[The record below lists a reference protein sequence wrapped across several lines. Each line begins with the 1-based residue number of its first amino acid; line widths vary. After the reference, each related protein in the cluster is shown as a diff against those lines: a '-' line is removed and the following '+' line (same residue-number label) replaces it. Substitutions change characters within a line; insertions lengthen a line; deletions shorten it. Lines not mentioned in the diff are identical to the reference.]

1 LKYQR
6 KEVLMNQLIAHPVG
20 EPQRTALVPCTGPV
34 AVDTFGGRVHV
45 EWDSQAAV
53 TPLGQL
59 PFFIEFLQ
67 VSGRFDPWVATCP
80 LVLSSP
86 NAPSTRDLLGTAILA
101 ILAGY
106 QRYAH
111 ISALR
116 GDTINAPLLGMTAVV
131 SEDSVRRNLGKLDE
145 AEGVKWLQDHL
156 DDCVAPVLS
165 EPWILDGDVTV
176 KPLYGHQEG
185 AVKGYNPHKPG
196 RPSHTYH
203 TYFIANL
210 RLILDVEVQAGDRTA
225 SKYSSPGLWE
235 LLKRLPRAHWPVFI
249 RGDRDWGTEAN
260 MQRAEQAELPYLYK
274 LRMTAGVKKSVERLL
289 REAHWTAAGQGW
301 EGAETPLRL
310 AGWSRSRRA
319 IVLRRRVKGDLAVVD
334 QGDPAQLRLAF
345 AELTDDVIVY
355 EYAVLITSLQE
366 EILTLA
372 QWYRDRA
379 DAENPFDELKNHW
392 GWGGF
397 TTRDLKRCRLMARIT
412 ALTYNWWSLFVRL
425 ANPRQHTEAITSRP
439 LLLNAPARLT
449 RHGGQTRLTI
459 SHPHAEV
466 AWVEKVCREIAA
478 FFKTLRQTAEQLTP
492 QQCWCRILSRAL
504 VKYLQG
510 RELQPPALL
519 PAPA

>member
-6 KEVLMNQLIAHPVG
+6 KEVLMNQLIAHPAG
-20 EPQRTALVPCTGPV
+20 EPQRTALVPFTGPV
-34 AVDTFGGRVHV
+34 AVDTFGGRIHV